1 MQQYELIQLEEVTST
16 QTYLIDKDESLA
28 LQEFTTVYTN
38 KQTLGRGQGTN
49 KWESEKGKNISFS
62 FLLRPTFLNPSNQY
76 LITKI
81 ISLAIVEV
89 LQDYGIENVKIKW
102 PNDIYV
108 NENKICGILVQNK
121 IIGNELS
128 AVYVGIGININ
139 QTKFSFALNPTSF
152 FLEMKKEYSKEEVFQ
167 ACMQRIISLYEEF
180 KTGKL
185 NNIDK
190 KYLNNLLF
198 LNQKRKYEYNG
209 KLIEAEIKDI
219 NEYGHLVLEGREL
232 DSKEEKPS
240 VFVAE
245 LRELKFLF

>member
-28 LQEFTTVYTN
+28 LQEFTTVYTSN
-38 KQTLGRGQGTN
+38 QTLGRGQGTN

-89 LQDYGIENVKIKW
+89 LQDYGIKNVKIKW

-139 QTKFSFALNPTSF
+139 QTKFSFAPNPTSF
-152 FLEMKKEYSKEEVFQ
+152 FLEMEKEYSKQEVFQ

-190 KYLNNLLF
+190 KYLDNLLF

-209 KLIEAEIKDI
+209 KLIQAEIKDV
-219 NEYGHLVLEGREL
+219 NEYGHFVLEGREL
-232 DSKEEKPS
+232 GLKEEKLS

>member
-28 LQEFTTVYTN
+28 LQEFTTVYTSN
-38 KQTLGRGQGTN
+38 QTLGRGQGTN

-139 QTKFSFALNPTSF
+139 QTKFSFAPNPTSF
-152 FLEMKKEYSKEEVFQ
+152 FLEMKKEYSKQEVFQ

-190 KYLNNLLF
+190 KYLDNLLF

-209 KLIEAEIKDI
+209 KLIQAEIKDV
-219 NEYGHLVLEGREL
+219 NEYGHLVLEGREFGF
-232 DSKEEKPS
+232 KEEKPS